1 MLGGMAAVTA
11 IAVGGAT
18 VGYASMSNDVTLSLD
33 GETQDVSVTGDTVG
47 DVLAAEGIEL
57 GPHDRVAPSVDE
69 QISDGS
75 AVAVR
80 FGRPFSLTVDGDETT
95 HWVTATTV
103 DGALAEVGRTF
114 AASDLST
121 SRSAT
126 VSRDGADLEVITPKT
141 VKVKVAAKKQSKR
154 TVVAMTVK
162 DVLDDLDVKVE
173 KIDKVKPALKTEV
186 ADGDTIVFT
195 DVNLKTQRDSDRA
208 IDFETVERAND
219 EMLEGQTKVV
229 QEGRNGVRDVTTR
242 LRFENGT
249 QVNSSVLKSEVVN
262 EPVSRIVEVGTKEPA
277 PEPVPEPA
285 EAPSAPA
292 ANYASGGSV
301 WDTLAKCESGGNW
314 AINTGNGYY
323 GGLQFSLSTWRAF
336 GGSGYP
342 HQQSREAQIAVAQ
355 RIQAGQGWGAWPS
368 CTSKMGLR

>member
-1 MLGGMAAVTA
+1 MLGGMAAVAA

-33 GETQDVSVTGDTVG
+33 GETQSVSVMGDTVA

-69 QISDGS
+69 EISDGS

-80 FGRPFSLTVDGDETT
+80 FGRPFSLTVDGDEST

-103 DGALAEVGRTF
+103 DGALDEVGRSF
-114 AASDLST
+114 AAAEMST
-121 SRSAT
+121 SRNAP

-141 VKVKVAAKKQSKR
+141 VQVKLASKKQAER

-162 DVLDDLDVKVE
+162 DVLDELDVEVE
-173 KIDKVKPALKTEV
+173 KIDEVKPGLKAKV
-186 ADGDTIVFT
+186 SDGDKIVFT
-195 DVNLKTQRDSDRA
+195 NVRVETKRDNDQA
-208 IDFETVERAND
+208 IDFETIEREND
-219 EMLEGQTKVV
+219 EMLEGETEVA
-229 QEGRNGVRDVTTR
+229 QEGRSGVRDVTSR
-242 LRFENGT
+242 LRFENGK
-249 QVNSSVLKSEVVN
+249 QVNSTVVKTAVVR
-262 EPVSRIVEVGTKEPA
+262 EPVNRIVEVGTKPA
-277 PEPVPEPA
+277 PEPVAEPSTSA
-285 EAPSAPA
+285 AAPA
-292 ANYASGGSV
+292 PNFASGGSV

-336 GGSGYP
+336 GGSGLP

-368 CTSKMGLR
+368 CTAKMGLR